1 MTYSFTPTRMWSV
14 GGDVC
19 VGTGPLMSSWWTC
32 HLVLSSLWERRL
44 YCLVKWNM
52 HIPFDLTK
60 VNTHVYIPGKNV
72 QFLQET
78 RLRMFITI
86 LVVIE
91 KKTKTN
97 LKPISGSQ
105 NRTTKRNCGM
115 FTQRII
121 QQWKMKKRQLRLATW
136 IYLKSLIFNLKKQV
150 AKDFLQ

>member
-32 HLVLSSLWERRL
+32 HLVPSSLWERRL

-86 LVVIE
+86 LVVIG
-91 KKTKTN
+91 KKNKNKLETN
-97 LKPISGSQ
+97 LRVPEQNNKTQLWHVHTKDYTAVENEETTAASSNMDIS
-105 NRTTKRNCGM
+105 
-115 FTQRII
+115 
-121 QQWKMKKRQLRLATW
+121 
-136 IYLKSLIFNLKKQV
+136 
-150 AKDFLQ
+150 

>member
-1 MTYSFTPTRMWSV
+1 MTYFFTPTRMWSV

-32 HLVLSSLWERRL
+32 HLVPSSLWERRL

-86 LVVIE
+86 LVVIG
-91 KKTKTN
+91 KKNKNKLETN
-97 LKPISGSQ
+97 LRVPEQNNKTQLWHVHTKDYTAVENEETTAASSNMDIS
-105 NRTTKRNCGM
+105 
-115 FTQRII
+115 
-121 QQWKMKKRQLRLATW
+121 
-136 IYLKSLIFNLKKQV
+136 
-150 AKDFLQ
+150 